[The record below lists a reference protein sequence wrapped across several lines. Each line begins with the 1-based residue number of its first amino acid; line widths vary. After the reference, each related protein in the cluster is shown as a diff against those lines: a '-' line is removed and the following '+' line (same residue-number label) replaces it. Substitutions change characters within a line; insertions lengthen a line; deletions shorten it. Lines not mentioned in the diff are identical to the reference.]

1 MDWDAFRSRNAAL
14 NIFQCNPMACCMA
27 SLLKAGGVS
36 LCPFV
41 LSDAHSALQGSVE
54 GIPDG
59 ILSAAGVASF
69 KQMMH
74 SISAGVQGSD
84 AAGES
89 AVEDM
94 AALLMSCADNADVCW
109 RGRAVMWVAAVR
121 ALGGPVC
128 GLQAMEGVLQ
138 QVEEAIEEC
147 IDVEIQLNQ
156 QQLQECFTALHGV
169 GQALVSSL
177 SAVA

>member
-1 MDWDAFRSRNAAL
+1 MDWDAFKSRNVAL
-14 NIFQCNPMACCMA
+14 NSFQSNPMAACMA
-27 SLLKAGGVS
+27 TLFSDGGVS
-36 LCPFV
+36 LYTFI

-54 GIPDG
+54 DVPDG

-74 SISAGVQGSD
+74 AISTNVQGSE

-94 AALLMSCADNADVCW
+94 AALLMSCADDADVCW